1 MSSGLVNLGNTCYIN
16 SVLQVLHSIYE
27 LNEYIDNYTNY
38 NKDTPD
44 YYITSEWKNLKSLM
58 DKGVHISPNR
68 FIHINNE
75 IFKKKNKAEFLDYKQ
90 ADASEYL
97 LFMLESI
104 HNSYNLLDNTPIQSC
119 YNYINQYNKKDNSI
133 ITHLFFSLYE
143 IHYLDQSRKKVST
156 KYESNWNIDLSIPEK
171 YNITLYDCLDTTFKD
186 EYLCDDNAWFDD
198 KTNEKKNVYK
208 ITKIVYEP
216 PILVFNFKRW
226 TRYGK
231 KNKSKILFETII
243 DMSPYVLNPCR
254 YELFAIINH
263 DGNVYGGHYYSFIKK
278 GGTWLE
284 FNDNEI
290 KKISV
295 LIQPS
300 NYCLFYRKL
309 K

>member
-1 MSSGLVNLGNTCYIN
+1 MSGLVNLGNTCYIN
-16 SVLQVLHSIYE
+16 SVLQVLHSIDE
-27 LNEYIDNYTNY
+27 LNQYIDIHNDY
-38 NKDTPD
+38 NKDSID
-44 YYITSEWKNLKSLM
+44 YYITTEWKALKMLM

-68 FIHINNE
+68 FIDIIHD
-75 IFKKKNKAEFLDYKQ
+75 IFKKKNKKEFLDYKQ

-104 HNSYNLLDNTPIQSC
+104 HNSYNLLDNTPIQSS

-133 ITHLFFSLYE
+133 ITHLFFSLFE
-143 IHYLDQSRKKVST
+143 IHYVDQSRVKVST

-171 YNITLYDCLDTTFKD
+171 DTITLYDCLDTTFKE
-186 EYLCDDNAWFDD
+186 EYLSGDNAWFDD

-216 PILVFNFKRW
+216 NILVFNLKRW
-226 TRYGK
+226 IRYDK
-231 KNKSKILFETII
+231 KNKSKILFEPII
-243 DMSPYVLNPCR
+243 DMSPYSLNPCK

-278 GGTWLE
+278 GTWLE

-290 KKISV
+290 KKISS
-295 LIQPS
+295 LIQTS
-300 NYCLFYRKL
+300 NYCLFYRKI